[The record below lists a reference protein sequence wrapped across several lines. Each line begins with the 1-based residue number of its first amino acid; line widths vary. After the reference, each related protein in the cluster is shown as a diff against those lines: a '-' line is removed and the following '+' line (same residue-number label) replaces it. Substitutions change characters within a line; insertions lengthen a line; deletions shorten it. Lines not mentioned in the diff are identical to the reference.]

1 MLDRLAGFQN
11 EREAMFAQ
19 TTKLTEEVGELAEAV
34 IALHK
39 LQRADKTSDHQHEH
53 LAEECADVIITTLI
67 IADRVALDIDA
78 ALAKKIEKINA
89 RFSDCAHSLVSPP
102 RPRRRDA
109 GGQEL

>member
-1 MLDRLAGFQN
+1 MLSTELTNWIAKQRLVLDRLAAFQN

-39 LQRADKTSDHQHEH
+39 LQRADKTSDDLHEH

-67 IADRVALDIDA
+67 IADRVALDING

-89 RFSDCAHSLVSPP
+89 RFSTTPA
-102 RPRRRDA
+102 A
-109 GGQEL
+109 